1 MLLVF
6 VVCDAFSHLAPFC
19 ASLPARLDVFSAHI
33 QSNLLTATDGRT
45 RTAPRVMPPTRAA
58 SAILALPL
66 SLDRGWLHL
75 PVLLAED
82 DGDSRCKSNQSKAP
96 PGP

>member
-1 MLLVF
+1 
-6 VVCDAFSHLAPFC
+6 
-19 ASLPARLDVFSAHI
+19 
-33 QSNLLTATDGRT
+33 
-45 RTAPRVMPPTRAA
+45 MPPPRAA

-82 DGDSRCKSNQSKAP
+82 DGDSRCKSIKARHLP
-96 PGP
+96 ALDDSARQLVLAAAHPIDHSLVEIIELAALSE